1 MLFMDPMDI
10 VREFFRALNAGDVAA
25 MVAFCGP
32 GCTVEQVCADDDGVY
47 EGREAV
53 ASRWS
58 TEIARFTGA
67 LAGGHR
73 VSVQRIAGMETGWG
87 WVRAEWTR
95 SLRDRATGMERH
107 DVGYSHFWIERGLIQ
122 RHRSVVTPAKTT
134 PGVGSTCLPNEP
146 TPGVVSDRRYP
157 TRPMVGVGAVV
168 MVEDGRIVLVK
179 RRYEP
184 LAGQWSLPG
193 GMLELGETL
202 EAATAREIAEETG
215 LIVDVGPVV
224 EVFDRILVDETGQ
237 VRYHFVLVDYLCR
250 PRGGALAAGSDV
262 ADAVL
267 VHPTSLAEYRVTE
280 KAQSV
285 VQRALVM
292 QGEW

>member
-1 MLFMDPMDI
+1 
-10 VREFFRALNAGDVAA
+10 
-25 MVAFCGP
+25 
-32 GCTVEQVCADDDGVY
+32 
-47 EGREAV
+47 
-53 ASRWS
+53 
-58 TEIARFTGA
+58 
-67 LAGGHR
+67 
-73 VSVQRIAGMETGWG
+73 
-87 WVRAEWTR
+87 
-95 SLRDRATGMERH
+95 
-107 DVGYSHFWIERGLIQ
+107 
-122 RHRSVVTPAKTT
+122 
-134 PGVGSTCLPNEP
+134 
-146 TPGVVSDRRYP
+146 
-157 TRPMVGVGAVV
+157 
-168 MVEDGRIVLVK
+168 
-179 RRYEP
+179 
-184 LAGQWSLPG
+184 
-193 GMLELGETL
+193 LGETL